1 MTPLCTYCKQEGNAL
16 IKDLNFKCFNQ
27 MTSKTDSVDHVTK
40 SVLFGNLL

>member
-1 MTPLCTYCKQEGNAL
+1 MTLSFTYCKQKGNTL

-27 MTSKTDSVDHVTK
+27 MTSKTDSVDHATK